1 MASNSR
7 LAMAIH
13 TAGMLAFADKMPVT
27 SEKIAESVGTNAV
40 VIRRLI
46 GQLTKHNL
54 VQVQMGTGGGSR
66 LTRLPHEITL
76 AEIYLALEEDEI
88 FQVPILD
95 EEHSCLVS
103 RVARPVIADCLQDA
117 EKSLL
122 QKLNSIN
129 LADVIEKVKTK
140 IQTECP
146 EELNG

>member
-7 LAMAIH
+7 LAIAIH

-66 LTRLPHEITL
+66 LSRLPSEITL
-76 AEIYLALEEDEI
+76 ADIYLALEEDDV
-88 FQVPILD
+88 FQVPILGN
-95 EEHSCLVS
+95 EHSCMIS
-103 RVARPVIADCLQDA
+103 KFARPIIAGFLQKA
-117 EKSLL
+117 EKCLL
-122 QKLNSIN
+122 DKLNSIT
-129 LADVIEKVKTK
+129 LADVIGQVHEQICGEIT
-140 IQTECP
+140 Q
-146 EELNG
+146 NG